1 LQEEADANLNVI
13 QIGFR
18 SASEKPANDAD
29 QRFSSEREM
38 IHTSLSRTAHE
49 FAMNGSKS
57 HHRRS
62 RVPGTLSII
71 KRRLLLS
78 IATAG
83 IALALGFA
91 LGRSFPSAAT
101 PVSVST
107 TASPAADPQ
116 LPATIALSPPKL
128 ANLQLQI
135 EKAKAGPLVRA
146 VSATGSVGYDERHLA
161 RIRPMAR
168 GRIEALDVTAGD
180 RVVAGQG
187 LAVLDNFDLSAAHS
201 KVLSAEA
208 ALNQAKAQLAA
219 ANAAYDRA
227 TNLIRSGFVT
237 QAELEARRAA
247 AVTMEADLRTKEAQ
261 LRQYQEEEARLLP
274 VRPAAVGAGSSSD
287 QPGDS
292 RGALV
297 APFAGVV
304 DSVSVATGEIV
315 DPATPIFT
323 VSDLSTVWVQAD
335 VAARDLGAVKVGD
348 AVEVKVSAFPS
359 RVFSGRVTYIPDQI
373 ESATGMAKVRC
384 EVPNPDGALRVN
396 MFATVTIL
404 SPQGGDAVLAP
415 SSSLQEINGQSV
427 VFIPTGDRQFVWRA
441 VHTGLVANGKT
452 QITSGLAADTPVVGE
467 GSYWLKATLMQ
478 STIPDQG

>member
-1 LQEEADANLNVI
+1 
-13 QIGFR
+13 
-18 SASEKPANDAD
+18 
-29 QRFSSEREM
+29 M
-38 IHTSLSRTAHE
+38 IHTSLSRTAHV
-49 FAMNGSKS
+49 FAINWSES
-57 HHRRS
+57 DYRRF
-62 RVPGTLSII
+62 RFAARLPIV
-71 KRRLLLS
+71 KRLLLS
-78 IATAG
+78 VATVGVAVV
-83 IALALGFA
+83 AGFA
-91 LGRSFPSAAT
+91 AGRSLQSASIAVPVTAPSA
-101 PVSVST
+101 V
-107 TASPAADPQ
+107 AAEPE
-116 LPATIALSPPKL
+116 LPATITLSEPKL

-135 EKAKAGPLVRA
+135 GQAKAGPLVRA
-146 VSATGSVGYDERHLA
+146 VSATGSVGYDQLHFA
-161 RIRPMAR
+161 RIKPMAR
-168 GRIEALDVTAGD
+168 GRIETLDVTAGD
-180 RVVAGQG
+180 RVVAGQR

-201 KVLSAEA
+201 KVLGAEA

-219 ANAAYDRA
+219 ASAAYDRA
-227 TNLIRSGFVT
+227 TNLIRSDLVT
-237 QAELEARRAA
+237 QAELVARRAT

-274 VRPAAVGAGSSSD
+274 VRPAAAGADTSND

-292 RGALV
+292 RGALF

-335 VAARDLGAVKVGD
+335 VAEKDLGAVKVGD
-348 AVEVKVSAFPS
+348 AVEVKVSAFPG
-359 RVFSGRVTYIPDQI
+359 RVFAGRVTYIPDQI

-415 SSSLQEINGQSV
+415 SSSLQEVNGQSV
-427 VFIPTGDRQFVWRA
+427 VFIPTGDRQFAWRA

-452 QITSGLAADTPVVGE
+452 QITSGLAAGTPVVGE
-467 GSYWLKATLMQ
+467 GSYWLKAALMQ

>member
-1 LQEEADANLNVI
+1 
-13 QIGFR
+13 
-18 SASEKPANDAD
+18 
-29 QRFSSEREM
+29 M
-38 IHTSLSRTAHE
+38 IHTSLSRTAHV
-49 FAMNGSKS
+49 FAINRSGSDY
-57 HHRRS
+57 RRS
-62 RVPGTLSII
+62 LLPGWLPPV
-71 KRRLLLS
+71 KRRFLLS
-78 IATAG
+78 VATVG
-83 IALALGFA
+83 IAVVTGFA
-91 LGRSFPSAAT
+91 AGRSLPSASIAV
-101 PVSVST
+101 PVSAPPV
-107 TASPAADPQ
+107 AAADPQ
-116 LPATIALSPPKL
+116 LPATIILPEPKL

-135 EKAKAGPLVRA
+135 EKAKAGPLARA
-146 VSATGSVGYDERHLA
+146 VSATGSVGYDQLHLA

-180 RVVAGQG
+180 RVVAGQR

-201 KVLSAEA
+201 KVLGAEA

-219 ANAAYDRA
+219 ASAAYDRA
-227 TNLIRSGFVT
+227 TNLIRSDLVT
-237 QAELEARRAA
+237 QAELVARRAT

-274 VRPAAVGAGSSSD
+274 VRPAAAGADTSND

-292 RGALV
+292 RGALF

-315 DPATPIFT
+315 DPATPVFT

-335 VAARDLGAVKVGD
+335 VAERDLGAVKVGD
-348 AVEVKVSAFPS
+348 AVEVKVSAFPG
-359 RVFSGRVTYIPDQI
+359 RVFAGRVTYIPDQI

-415 SSSLQEINGQSV
+415 SSSLQEVNGQSV
-427 VFIPTGDRQFVWRA
+427 VFIPTGDRQFAWRA

-452 QITSGLAADTPVVGE
+452 QITSGLAAGTPVVGE
-467 GSYWLKATLMQ
+467 GSYWLKAALMQ

>member
-1 LQEEADANLNVI
+1 
-13 QIGFR
+13 
-18 SASEKPANDAD
+18 
-29 QRFSSEREM
+29 M
-38 IHTSLSRTAHE
+38 IHTSLARTAHAIAINWSE
-49 FAMNGSKS
+49 SNN
-57 HHRRS
+57 RRCLL
-62 RVPGTLSII
+62 PGRLPIV

-78 IATAG
+78 VATVAIAVVA
-83 IALALGFA
+83 GFA
-91 LGRSFPSAAT
+91 AGRSLPSASVAT
-101 PVSVST
+101 PVSAPSG
-107 TASPAADPQ
+107 AAADPQ
-116 LPATIALSPPKL
+116 LPATIILPEPKL

-146 VSATGSVGYDERHLA
+146 VSATGSVGYDQLHLA

-180 RVVAGQG
+180 RVVAGQR

-201 KVLSAEA
+201 KVLGAEA

-219 ANAAYDRA
+219 ASAAYDRA
-227 TNLIRSGFVT
+227 TNLIRSDLVT
-237 QAELEARRAA
+237 QAELVARRAT

-274 VRPAAVGAGSSSD
+274 VRPAPAGADTSND

-292 RGALV
+292 RGALF

-335 VAARDLGAVKVGD
+335 VAERDLGAVKVGD
-348 AVEVKVSAFPS
+348 AVEVKVSAFPG
-359 RVFSGRVTYIPDQI
+359 RVFAGRVTYIPDQI

-415 SSSLQEINGQSV
+415 SSSLQEVNGQSV
-427 VFIPTGDRQFVWRA
+427 VFIPTGDRQFAWRA
-441 VHTGLVANGKT
+441 VHIGLVANGKT
-452 QITSGLAADTPVVGE
+452 QITSGLAAGTPVVGE
-467 GSYWLKATLMQ
+467 GSYWLKAALMQ

>member
-1 LQEEADANLNVI
+1 
-13 QIGFR
+13 
-18 SASEKPANDAD
+18 
-29 QRFSSEREM
+29 M
-38 IHTSLSRTAHE
+38 IHTSPSRTAHV
-49 FAMNGSKS
+49 FAINWSGS

-62 RVPGTLSII
+62 RVPGTLPII
-71 KRRLLLS
+71 KRRLFFS
-78 IATAG
+78 VATVG

-91 LGRSFPSAAT
+91 LGRSSPSASA
-101 PVSVST
+101 PVSAST
-107 TASPAADPQ
+107 TAAPAADLQ
-116 LPATIALSPPKL
+116 LPATIALSSPKL

-135 EKAKAGPLVRA
+135 GQAKAGPLVRA
-146 VSATGSVGYDERHLA
+146 VSATGSVGYDQLHLA

-180 RVVAGQG
+180 RVVAGQR
-187 LAVLDNFDLSAAHS
+187 LAMLDNFDLSAAHS
-201 KVLSAEA
+201 KVVGAEA

-227 TNLIRSGFVT
+227 TNLIRSDLVT
-237 QAELEARRAA
+237 QAELVARRAT

-274 VRPAAVGAGSSSD
+274 VRPAAAAADTSD
-287 QPGDS
+287 DRPGGS
-292 RGALV
+292 RGALF

-335 VAARDLGAVKVGD
+335 VAERDLGAVKVGD
-348 AVEVKVSAFPS
+348 AVEVKVNAFPG
-359 RVFSGRVTYIPDQI
+359 RVFAGRVTYIPDQI

-404 SPQGGDAVLAP
+404 SPQGGDVVLAP
-415 SSSLQEINGQSV
+415 SESLQEINGQSV
-427 VFIPTGDRQFVWRA
+427 VFIPTGDRQFAWRA

-452 QITSGLAADTPVVGE
+452 QITSGLAAGTPVVGE
-467 GSYWLKATLMQ
+467 GSYWLKAALMQ
-478 STIPDQG
+478 STIPD